1 VERVVKEEKVERE
14 EREDTTAA
22 SMVAITVTCVL
33 VLMMTVS
40 MVMMIVISD
49 LGLLSMVITVEVVIT
64 VDTVERVEKE
74 EREERVDT
82 SVDTKYV
89 KSSVKLCTTIK
100 LSSHEKEKRRSVGRS
115 SVTYLPFVWNEYCVY
130 TSISLSLCVNEREL
144 FFFHR
149 SSTRTDGYERVR
161 FFLYLY
167 EPCFF
172 HFFFFYRYLDFYQ
185 YI

>member
-1 VERVVKEEKVERE
+1 
-14 EREDTTAA
+14 
-22 SMVAITVTCVL
+22 
-33 VLMMTVS
+33 
-40 MVMMIVISD
+40 MMIVISD
-49 LGLLSMVITVEVVIT
+49 LGLLLMMTTMAAATTEVDASVVDPVVIT
-64 VDTVERVEKE
+64 VDTVERGEKE

>member
-1 VERVVKEEKVERE
+1 
-14 EREDTTAA
+14 
-22 SMVAITVTCVL
+22 MG
-33 VLMMTVS
+33 
-40 MVMMIVISD
+40 ISD

-64 VDTVERVEKE
+64 VDTVE
-74 EREERVDT
+74 
-82 SVDTKYV
+82 TKYV

-172 HFFFFYRYLDFYQ
+172 HFFFFYRYL
-185 YI
+185 